1 MRQDK
6 IHDTRHKIILVD
18 DNMTNL
24 TLGRNMLKTFYEV
37 YPAPSARKLF
47 EILEN
52 IIPDL
57 ILLDIE
63 MPEMNGYEA
72 IKKLKADSRF
82 ANIPVIFLTAK
93 TDESSELEGFDLGA
107 MDYIA
112 KPFSGPLLLKRIA
125 NHLLIVNQ
133 RNDLLVSQAA
143 LKDYA
148 DNLEKTIRDKTK
160 EIINLQNAVL
170 ATVAD
175 LVEFR
180 DKLTG
185 GHVARTQR
193 YLKALVDELIREG
206 APYTEEVKRWDIDF
220 FLASAQL
227 HDVGKIAIS
236 DLILNKP
243 GKLTQ
248 QEFEIMKTHV
258 TVGID
263 AIEKIMR
270 NTDEHA
276 FLDHAL
282 LIAGTHHEKWDGT
295 GYPMGLKGKNIPL
308 EGRLMAIADVYDA
321 LIAER
326 SYKKAF
332 SHEEARATIIEGSG
346 THFDPVLIDVFQKVE
361 AEFEKAS
368 QESNE

>member
-1 MRQDK
+1 M
-6 IHDTRHKIILVD
+6 HDIRHKIILVD

-24 TLGRNMLKTFYEV
+24 SMGRNMLKTFYEV
-37 YPAPSARKLF
+37 YPAPSAAKLF

-52 IIPDL
+52 VIPDL
-57 ILLDIE
+57 VLLDIE
-63 MPEMNGYEA
+63 MPEMDGYQA
-72 IKKLKADSRF
+72 IKKMKANPRF
-82 ANIPVIFLTAK
+82 LDIPVIFLTAK
-93 TDESSELEGFDLGA
+93 SDESSELEGFDMGA
-107 MDYIA
+107 VDYIA

-125 NHLLIVNQ
+125 NQLLIVRQ
-133 RNDLLVSQAA
+133 KNDLLASRAA

-148 DNLEKTIRDKTK
+148 DNLEIKVRDKTK
-160 EIINLQNAVL
+160 EVINLQNAVL

-185 GHVARTQR
+185 GHVVRTQL
-193 YLKALVDELIREG
+193 YLKALTDELIRRG
-206 APYTEEVKRWDIDF
+206 IYAEEIEKWDMDF

-243 GKLTQ
+243 AKLTPE
-248 QEFEIMKTHV
+248 EFEVMKTHV
-258 TVGID
+258 IVGIEG
-263 AIEKIMR
+263 IKKIIQK
-270 NTDEHA
+270 TEEHA

-295 GYPMGLKGKNIPL
+295 GYPMGLKGKDIPL

-321 LIAER
+321 LITVR
-326 SYKKAF
+326 SYKEAF
-332 SHEEARATIIEGSG
+332 THKEAYKIIVDSSG
-346 THFDPVLIDVFQKVE
+346 THFDPDLVEVFKNVE
-361 AEFEKAS
+361 GAFEKAS
-368 QESNE
+368 QKTGA

>member
-1 MRQDK
+1 MQD
-6 IHDTRHKIILVD
+6 IRHKIILVD
-18 DNMTNL
+18 DNMANL
-24 TLGRNMLKTFYEV
+24 TVGRNILKAFYEV
-37 YPAPSARKLF
+37 YPAPSAQKLF

-52 IIPDL
+52 VLPDL
-57 ILLDIE
+57 VLLDIE
-63 MPEMNGYEA
+63 MPETSGYEA
-72 IKKLKADSRF
+72 IQKMKADSRF
-82 ANIPVIFLTAK
+82 LSIPVIFLTGK

-107 MDYIA
+107 VDYIA

-125 NHLLIVNQ
+125 NQLLIVRQ
-133 RNDLLVSQAA
+133 KNDLLASQAA

-148 DNLEKTIRDKTK
+148 DNLEEKVRSKTK
-160 EIINLQNAVL
+160 EVINLQNAVL

-185 GHVARTQR
+185 GHVARTQL
-193 YLKALVDELIREG
+193 YLKALMDELVRDG
-206 APYTEEVKRWDIDF
+206 AYVEEIKTWDMDF

-236 DLILNKP
+236 DLILNKI
-243 GKLTQ
+243 GKLTPE
-248 QEFEIMKTHV
+248 EFEIMKTHV
-258 TVGID
+258 TVGVN
-263 AIEKIMR
+263 AIKKIMR

-282 LIAGTHHEKWDGT
+282 LIAGAHHEKWDGT
-295 GYPMGLKGKNIPL
+295 GYPMGLKDRSIPL

-321 LIAER
+321 LIAKR
-326 SYKKAF
+326 PYKEAF
-332 SHEEARATIIEGSG
+332 THDEACKIIENSAG
-346 THFDPVLIDVFQKVE
+346 THFDPALIAVFKKVE

-368 QESNE
+368 RATGIYGQKQA